1 MQEVEGCHVIS
12 HERDFHKK
20 GFLPSLA
27 DQVGSQDL
35 SSEVKITLLRFLFL
49 VVGSGFLAHWKNLAF
64 TQSQNDKLVS
74 IIGGNEQLYWTLF
87 L

>member
-1 MQEVEGCHVIS
+1 MKAAMSYLMKETFTRKDFYLLWLTRLAPKTSEVEI
-12 HERDFHKK
+12 EF
-20 GFLPSLA
+20 F
-27 DQVGSQDL
+27 
-35 SSEVKITLLRFLFL
+35 RFLFL

-74 IIGGNEQLYWTLF
+74 IIGGREQLYWTLF